1 MTDETQEPAETPAE
15 SPPETTEEPAQPDVE
30 PDEGEQE
37 EEAGEGAEGQPEP
50 QALAP
55 PAVEGL
61 SEKELERRAER
72 IGRANVA
79 YVKKLGEIMEQ
90 DFALLEACPRCVP
103 GGFFG
108 HYFTGAPIEPEQKA
122 AVLLSI
128 GEQAASATEYD
139 PFSRQCDVCK
149 GSGVVLSGSRLNRER
164 ALECIPCKGRGW
176 IPVGDERRVP
186 SQAVAV
192 PVAANGAQ
200 EFVEQPPDADPWGRT
215 PNDPDY
221 GKLPQYVGR
230 S

>member
-1 MTDETQEPAETPAE
+1 MTDETQTPDETPAE
-15 SPPETTEEPAQPDVE
+15 SPPETTEQPAEPVE
-30 PDEGEQE
+30 PTPEE
-37 EEAGEGAEGQPEP
+37 EEAEEAEEGAEGQPEP

-72 IGRANVA
+72 IGRANVT

-122 AVLLSI
+122 AVLLSV
-128 GEQAASATEYD
+128 GEEAPKVSERDSY
-139 PFSRQCDVCK
+139 SRRCEQCDGWGK
-149 GSGVVLSGSRLNRER
+149 VLSGSRLNQEKT
-164 ALECIPCKGRGW
+164 LVCIACKGRGW
-176 IPVGDERRVP
+176 VAVGDERRVP
-186 SQAVAV
+186 SQAVTEPA
-192 PVAANGAQ
+192 PVNGAP